1 MPAIGASKPSGR
13 RLLHYHRRYDRV
25 NLRLP
30 HTVRERV
37 VAATTDLFSRV
48 PFPLS
53 DTLSY
58 APDPGLFGPDSIT
71 WPVMADTAT
80 FVGGLRALL
89 IQTAH
94 PEVVAGVADHSRYE
108 ADPLGRLSR
117 TSAYVTATS
126 FGATPE
132 VERAIDVVRRA
143 HLEVRGTSHRERP
156 YTADEPGLG
165 AWVHN
170 ALTDSFLTTNQT
182 YGKRT
187 LSTDEADRFVAEQV
201 RLGALHDSN
210 PLPRTAQELRAW
222 MEHHP
227 DLAPSPGM
235 IDAVRFL
242 RSPPLPWHIRA
253 PYRILF
259 EAAVATV
266 PQRLRSILGVRVTPG
281 AIRAGSGAVS
291 GLRWALG
298 YSPAWHLALVRVGAP
313 IPDGMFTRTFVENEG

>member
-1 MPAIGASKPSGR
+1 M
-13 RLLHYHRRYDRV
+13 
-25 NLRLP
+25 NLRPL
-30 HTVRERV
+30 HNVRERV

-108 ADPLGRLSR
+108 ADPIGQLSR

-126 FGATPE
+126 FGAMPE
-132 VERAIDVVRRA
+132 VDRAIDVVRRA
-143 HLEVRGTSHRERP
+143 HLEVRGTSHRGRP
-156 YTADEPGLG
+156 YTADEPELG

-170 ALTDSFLTTNQT
+170 ALTDSFLTTHQT

-187 LSTDEADRFVAEQV
+187 LSTGEADRFVAEQV

-210 PLPRTAQELRAW
+210 PLPETAQELKAW

-227 DLAPSPGM
+227 DLARSPGM

-253 PYRILF
+253 PYRVLF

-281 AIRAGSGAVS
+281 ALRAGRGAVS

-298 YSPAWHLALVRVGAP
+298 YSPTWHLALVRVGAP
-313 IPDGMFTRTFVENEG
+313 IPDGMFTRTFVDSDG